1 MNSASENRSHAT
13 SNVNG
18 HHEIPFLHNYFDSS
32 SHTVATTPFS
42 LFENVLAYNS
52 LIRHQQIYSH
62 NMPSSSAS
70 GNGSENGNNVGM
82 GNNCGSNSAM

>member
-1 MNSASENRSHAT
+1 MNSAGENHSHAT
-13 SNVNG
+13 SDVNG
-18 HHEIPFLHNYFDSS
+18 HHEIPFIHNYFDSS
-32 SHTVATTPFS
+32 SHAVATTPFS

-70 GNGSENGNNVGM
+70 AHSSENGNNLGM
-82 GNNCGSNSAM
+82 GKNLGSNSAM